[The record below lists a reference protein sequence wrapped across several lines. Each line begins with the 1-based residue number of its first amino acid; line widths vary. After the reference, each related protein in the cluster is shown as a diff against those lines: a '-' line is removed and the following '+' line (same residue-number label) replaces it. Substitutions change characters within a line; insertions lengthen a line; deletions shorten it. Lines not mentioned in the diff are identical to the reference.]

1 MEIKLTLDEL
11 QPGQVGTIIRIT
23 GDERLQSVLREIGFA
38 EQDEV
43 EVLHHG
49 PLGKSPISVRL
60 NRMMVALRRDEA
72 ASIDVQIVS

>member
-1 MEIKLTLDEL
+1 MEMKLTLDEL
-11 QPGQVGTIIRIT
+11 QPGQVGTITRIT

-43 EVLHHG
+43 EVLHYG
-49 PLGKSPISVRL
+49 PLGKSPVSVRL